1 MDTLITWTLII
12 KYPDNYF
19 TNEASQTV
27 DTLPWAIYQGCFPF
41 PELGCPVGVLLYATS
56 GMVGKI
62 PVGQD
67 QIERKTAVKYAAS
80 TSSTVTTVTNYN
92 CIIVVLAQLLAP
104 TPNHSALINHAR
116 FLSNS
121 L

>member
-1 MDTLITWTLII
+1 
-12 KYPDNYF
+12 
-19 TNEASQTV
+19 
-27 DTLPWAIYQGCFPF
+27 
-41 PELGCPVGVLLYATS
+41 
-56 GMVGKI
+56 MVGKI

-80 TSSTVTTVTNYN
+80 TSSTVTCIVSTNYN

-104 TPNHSALINHAR
+104 APNHSALINHAR
-116 FLSNS
+116 FLSNT